1 VVRRWLPLLAVA
13 ALLAAAFA
21 AAALSEPQFDVR
33 PPSSAEE
40 ELTRDPSGSIT
51 VTVVPEKSAEP
62 VEKSGF
68 VLPAWIETVLG
79 VLCAAIVLL
88 IAGVLI
94 FFALRDSVQARG
106 RPIEVDKDAPKP
118 ASHAAEVAAALDAGL
133 DELSRSGS
141 DPRSVVIGCWVRL
154 EEAAASA
161 GTPRHPSDAPSDLVL
176 RLLAGHQISRPVL
189 DRLAHQISRPVLDR
203 LAAVYLAARYSF
215 GDVDES
221 MRSAAVSALQRLRA
235 ELDVTV

>member
-1 VVRRWLPLLAVA
+1 MVRRWLPLLAVA

-21 AAALSEPQFDVR
+21 AAALSEPQFNVR
-33 PPSSAEE
+33 PPSSSEE
-40 ELTRDPSGSIT
+40 ELVPDSSGSIT
-51 VTVVPEKSAEP
+51 VTAVP
-62 VEKSGF
+62 VESAPPAKKSGF
-68 VLPAWIETVLG
+68 VLPAWVETVLG
-79 VLCAAIVLL
+79 VLCGVVVLL

-106 RPIEVDKDAPKP
+106 RPIEIDKDTPKP

-133 DELSRSGS
+133 DELSRGGS
-141 DPRSVVIGCWVRL
+141 DPRSVVISCWVRL

-189 DRLAHQISRPVLDR
+189 DRLA
-203 LAAVYLAARYSF
+203 AVYLAARYSF

-221 MRSAAVSALQRLRA
+221 TRSAAVSALQRLRA

>member
-1 VVRRWLPLLAVA
+1 M
-13 ALLAAAFA
+13 
-21 AAALSEPQFDVR
+21 
-33 PPSSAEE
+33 
-40 ELTRDPSGSIT
+40 
-51 VTVVPEKSAEP
+51 
-62 VEKSGF
+62 
-68 VLPAWIETVLG
+68 LPAWVETVLG
-79 VLCAAIVLL
+79 VLCAVVVLL

-106 RPIEVDKDAPKP
+106 RPIEIDKDTPKP

-133 DELSRSGS
+133 DELARSGS
-141 DPRSVVIGCWVRL
+141 DPRSVVISCWVRL

-161 GTPRHPSDAPSDLVL
+161 GTPRHPSDAPSDYVL
-176 RLLAGHQISRPVL
+176 RLLES
-189 DRLAHQISRPVLDR
+189 HQISRPVLDR

>member
-13 ALLAAAFA
+13 VLLAAAFA
-21 AAALSEPQFDVR
+21 AAAWSEPQFDVR
-33 PPSSAEE
+33 PPSTSEGE
-40 ELTRDPSGSIT
+40 PVPDPSGTIT
-51 VTVVPEKSAEP
+51 AEAVPTGSAP
-62 VEKSGF
+62 PPEKSGF
-68 VLPAWIETVLG
+68 VIPAWVETVLG
-79 VLCAAIVLL
+79 VLCAVVVLL

-106 RPIEVDKDAPKP
+106 RPIEIDKDAPKP

-133 DELSRSGS
+133 DELSRTGS

-154 EEAAASA
+154 EDAAASA
-161 GTPRHPSDAPSDLVL
+161 GTPRHPSDAPSDYVL
-176 RLLAGHQISRPVL
+176 RLLDG
-189 DRLAHQISRPVLDR
+189 HQISRPVLDR

>member
-21 AAALSEPQFDVR
+21 AAALSEPQFNVR
-33 PPSSAEE
+33 PPSSSEE
-40 ELTRDPSGSIT
+40 EPVPDPSGSIT
-51 VTVVPEKSAEP
+51 VTAVP
-62 VEKSGF
+62 VESAPPARTSGF
-68 VLPAWIETVLG
+68 VLPAV
-79 VLCAAIVLL
+79 VVLL

-106 RPIEVDKDAPKP
+106 RPIEIDKDTPKP

-133 DELSRSGS
+133 DELGRSGS
-141 DPRSVVIGCWVRL
+141 DPRSVVISCWVRL

-189 DRLAHQISRPVLDR
+189 DRLA
-203 LAAVYLAARYSF
+203 AVYLAARYSF

-221 MRSAAVSALQRLRA
+221 TRSAAVSALQRLRA